1 MSAISATSELGG
13 RYGCGSDYGRLAEVV
28 VGIPDALTLPPFSA
42 DLSHYNDELRG
53 VLESSGGRPVSI
65 REAMPERYDRAVEQ
79 LETIAAT
86 YRERGVIVHRPR
98 PFSEPERRYLADL
111 QAGHNQLYPADPVYM
126 LGKHFL
132 ELNIRRAYRRKE
144 VFPLRDVVLPLI
156 EDDLEM
162 RHVAMP
168 HAEPFDPS
176 GEGPG
181 PFLEGGDILVT
192 GTDVIVGQNDLLC
205 SNRAGIDWLARH
217 LEPHGY
223 RVHPMPVQGR
233 LLHGLGVMALI
244 REGLLL
250 AYLESLPNGL
260 PDPIKDWE
268 VIALSY
274 EEAQSFAT
282 VGVSLDPATYLID
295 AVNTRV
301 MDELSKRNVE
311 PIPLTVRDLSFFGG
325 GIRCSTLPIAR
336 ED

>member
-1 MSAISATSELGG
+1 MSKVADLGG
-13 RYGCGSDYGRLAEVV
+13 RRGCGSDYGRLREVV
-28 VGIPDALTLPPFSA
+28 VGIPDDLTLPPFSA
-42 DLSHYNDELRG
+42 DLEHYNDELRG
-53 VLESSGGRPVSI
+53 VLESSGGRPVAI
-65 REAMPERYDRAVEQ
+65 REAMPERYERAALQ
-79 LETIAAT
+79 LEAIAAI
-86 YRERGVIVHRPR
+86 YAERGVVVHRPR
-98 PFSEPERRYLADL
+98 PFSEPERRYLVDL
-111 QAGHNQLYPADPVYM
+111 QAGRNQLYPADPVYV

-168 HAEPFDPS
+168 HAEPFEPS

-192 GTDVIVGQNDLLC
+192 GADVIVGQNDALC
-205 SNRAGIDWLARH
+205 SNRAGIDWLARY
-217 LEPHGY
+217 LEPYGY

-260 PDPIKDWE
+260 PDPVKDWE
-268 VIALSY
+268 VIALSF

-301 MDELSKRNVE
+301 IEELDKRGVE
-311 PIPLTVRDLSFFGG
+311 PVPLVARDLSFFGG
-325 GIRCSTLPIAR
+325 SIRCATLPIAR